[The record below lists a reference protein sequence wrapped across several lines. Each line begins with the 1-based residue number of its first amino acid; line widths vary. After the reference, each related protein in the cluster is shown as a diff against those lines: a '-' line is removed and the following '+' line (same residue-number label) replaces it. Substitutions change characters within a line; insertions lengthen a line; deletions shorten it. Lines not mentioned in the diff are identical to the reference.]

1 MLNIIVHFSRI
12 EKSVDA
18 ENFCQGIRVEI
29 KTKIKKKKKRY
40 FSAWWK
46 MAPKTSIQLFY
57 LVCNFPVVQLML
69 NMFFVFQISSKMIN
83 HRHLKF
89 HLDCHDQ
96 RLIFK
101 KSAQSALR
109 CEFILTKERTF
120 TDQLQ

>member
-96 RLIFK
+96 RLIF
-101 KSAQSALR
+101 
-109 CEFILTKERTF
+109 
-120 TDQLQ
+120 